1 LVGSSIRRA
10 QVLAAAAL
18 DEVRDVAAQ
27 LRPARI
33 REIGLGAAIAN
44 LADAAGVRVQVRFDP
59 RELPAG
65 LLGAEGEIEAYR
77 IVQEA
82 LGNAARHGRAR
93 SIWID
98 GGVVDGQMRIEIG
111 DSGVGFDAAASARG
125 LGLDGMAER
134 AAILNG
140 RLEIRSLRGAGTT
153 VALVVP
159 LPDRPVEPAPDP
171 QPVVRL
177 VG

>member
-1 LVGSSIRRA
+1 
-10 QVLAAAAL
+10 
-18 DEVRDVAAQ
+18 
-27 LRPARI
+27 
-33 REIGLGAAIAN
+33 
-44 LADAAGVRVQVRFDP
+44 
-59 RELPAG
+59 
-65 LLGAEGEIEAYR
+65 
-77 IVQEA
+77 
-82 LGNAARHGRAR
+82 
-93 SIWID
+93 
-98 GGVVDGQMRIEIG
+98 
-111 DSGVGFDAAASARG
+111 
-125 LGLDGMAER
+125 MAER